1 MLLLTIDV
9 GNTNIVVGVYSEKKL
24 LHVWRLATNKERT
37 SDEFGVFFLSMFQ
50 NAGLETGMVGDV
62 IISTVAPNIM
72 YSLRHSIRKYFNCTP
87 IMVEPGI
94 KTGLNIKIDNPRELG
109 ADLIVCAVAAN
120 NIYRRPV
127 IIVDFGTATKL
138 SAVSGKGEFLGVV
151 ICPGVRVSAD
161 ALTQKAAKLPR
172 IEIEKPPRVI
182 GTNTVDSMQSGLVYG
197 NVGKINYLINKIKQE
212 MAEAGEDIREIHVVA
227 TGGLARMIA
236 GETSEIDETNGLLAL
251 EGLRMIY
258 EKNRK
263 E

>member
-9 GNTNIVVGVYSEKKL
+9 GNTNINIGLYSGKKL

-50 NAGLETGMVGDV
+50 KEGLETEMVRDV
-62 IISTVAPNIM
+62 IISTVAPNVM

-87 IMVEPGI
+87 VMVRPGI

-109 ADLIVCAVAAN
+109 ADLIVCAVAAH
-120 NIYRRPV
+120 NIYKCPV
-127 IIVDFGTATKL
+127 IIVDLGTATKL
-138 SAVSGKGEFLGVV
+138 SAVTAKAEFLGVA
-151 ICPGVRVSAD
+151 ICPGIRVSAD

-172 IEIEKPPRVI
+172 IEIEKPPHVI

-197 NVGKINYLINKIKQE
+197 NVGKIDYLICKIKEE
-212 MAEAGEDIREIHVVA
+212 MAQAGEDKDSIKVVA

-236 GETSEIDETNGLLAL
+236 KETSQINEINNMLAL
-251 EGLRMIY
+251 EGLRIIY
-258 EKNRK
+258 EKNKK

>member
-9 GNTNIVVGVYSEKKL
+9 GNTNIVVGVYSETKL

-50 NAGLETGMVGDV
+50 NEGLEPEMVRDV

-72 YSLRHSIRKYFNCTP
+72 YSLRHSIRKYFNCKP

-120 NIYRRPV
+120 NIYKCPV

-138 SAVSGKGEFLGVV
+138 SAVSGKCEFMGVV
-151 ICPGVRVSAD
+151 ICPGIRVSAD

-197 NVGKINYLINKIKQE
+197 NVGKIDYLIEKMKEE
-212 MAEAGEDIREIHVVA
+212 MARAGEDRDSIHVVA

-236 GETSEIDETNGLLAL
+236 GETTRIDETNGLLAL
-251 EGLRMIY
+251 EGLRIIY